1 MRKIIL
7 ALIGSALFA
16 ASTAQIAAAAEHH
29 RGTKA
34 HRATVNEQA
43 RNANAYVW
51 TAPSAQPDWSRYEG
65 GAVSAPAGR

>member
-16 ASTAQIAAAAEHH
+16 ASTVPIATAAEHH
-29 RGTKA
+29 RGA
-34 HRATVNEQA
+34 HRATVSEQA